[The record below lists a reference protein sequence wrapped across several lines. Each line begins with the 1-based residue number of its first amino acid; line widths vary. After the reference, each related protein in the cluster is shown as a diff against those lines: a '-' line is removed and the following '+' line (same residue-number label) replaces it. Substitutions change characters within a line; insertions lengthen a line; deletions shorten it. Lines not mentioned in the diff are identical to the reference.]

1 MYKSLAMII
10 PQKPWLGWSERDYAG
25 EQRKQVAQGD
35 VSDVIVKMAN
45 THNTYLEIW
54 VFQGVIGVVLL
65 IALLVTALTYFIR
78 RLRSQDPGVQ
88 VAAVCGASLIV
99 AYSVFSLSQV
109 MLSRNNTLLFF
120 LISLSVFWAMA
131 MPAAT

>member
-1 MYKSLAMII
+1 MWRSCFVFMQTTAYEVRISD
-10 PQKPWLGWSERDYAG
+10 WSSD
-25 EQRKQVAQGD
+25 VCSSDLAQGD

-99 AYSVFSLSQV
+99 AYSVFSLSHV
-109 MLSRNNTLLFF
+109 IDRK
-120 LISLSVFWAMA
+120 SVV
-131 MPAAT
+131 

>member
-1 MYKSLAMII
+1 
-10 PQKPWLGWSERDYAG
+10 
-25 EQRKQVAQGD
+25 
-35 VSDVIVKMAN
+35 MAN

-131 MPAAT
+131 KLAATRSMNKFVRATCGERVCE

>member
-1 MYKSLAMII
+1 
-10 PQKPWLGWSERDYAG
+10 
-25 EQRKQVAQGD
+25 
-35 VSDVIVKMAN
+35 MAN
-45 THNTYLEIW
+45 THNTCLEIW

-120 LISLSVFWAMA
+120 LISLSVFWARSEERRVGKECVSTCRSRWS
-131 MPAAT
+131 PYH

>member
-45 THNTYLEIW
+45 THNTYLEKW
-54 VFQGVIGVVLL
+54 VFQGVMGVVLL
-65 IALLVTALTYFIR
+65 IALMVTALTYFIR

-88 VAAVCGASLIV
+88 VEAVCGASLLV
-99 AYSVFSLSQV
+99 AYSVRWVEHTSEIKSL
-109 MLSRNNTLLFF
+109 MR
-120 LISLSVFWAMA
+120 I
-131 MPAAT
+131 